1 MRRVT
6 DTEAPG
12 AWRGPLP
19 RESVLGTVG
28 VWAAGQCPDALCFSA
43 EDPSHRHRS
52 EWRGSQYRARREEET
67 AGRQERPPARPLA
80 AVRVRCRATA

>member
-43 EDPSHRHRS
+43 EDPS
-52 EWRGSQYRARREEET
+52 Q
-67 AGRQERPPARPLA
+67 
-80 AVRVRCRATA
+80 